1 MDPWKELKQITSVE
15 YSWSEH
21 INVGE
26 EDIKTME
33 AMMMNKDVDIYD
45 LLNEINE
52 YYDYY
57 SNHAKM
63 DDLMKNDANG
73 TKSKMSD
80 MLMSK
85 MKFDEEMENSIS
97 TTYAPISGEEV
108 YDDMDMTTIPTL
120 FPEVKMN
127 ELDKDISTVP
137 TPPFLS
143 SSHASSSK
151 SSEDNPSTESVI
163 TVSSKENLSTIS
175 STATTTPFQVKN
187 MNLVI
192 IRFIYGQSKNSFRC
206 IPLIIKEFTK

>member
-1 MDPWKELKQITSVE
+1 MDPISKENKEMDPWKELKQITSVE

-57 SNHAKM
+57 SNHVKM
-63 DDLMKNDANG
+63 EDLMTNDANG

-127 ELDKDISTVP
+127 ELEKDISTLP
-137 TPPFLS
+137 TPSFLS

-163 TVSSKENLSTIS
+163 AESSKESSSTIS

-187 MNLVI
+187 MNMI
-192 IRFIYGQSKNSFRC
+192 
-206 IPLIIKEFTK
+206 IIK